1 MVVKNSC
8 TGGDILLI
16 CTNKSKRWL
25 AIPGRSFKQTPIR
38 PLLIR
43 ITPGN
48 VPLTSIKPQPHE
60 QSSLRPVVS
69 MNQHS
74 CAPHLTRT
82 GQLICLGRSL
92 SECAERTSAGPASD
106 DNTVFSSVPALSC
119 GNPALSAQPTSL
131 ITLSPPDCSITMG
144 HPVQLPVHSTPH
156 FPHLPYD
163 VIAIVLEHH
172 IPRNGPAKSRQDLA
186 QFASF
191 GHVSSEWSTYVTP
204 RLYADITFS
213 DVFSANSQR
222 KLCKTL
228 QTNPNL
234 AACVRS
240 CWAYSG
246 RSNYYDEISLFEQ
259 REFTEAVGNMI
270 NLTSL
275 QLRSVDITTP
285 LLDSI
290 AQQHMLKT
298 LSLVQCLFTM
308 SLEEQARVSLS
319 FRLRKFTMLGCPP
332 LRYDLVISKLFH
344 TDELEQ
350 LSIDSQVTA
359 IGLRALRE
367 RSLSS
372 LQYFYAE
379 PCRDDTRLFCDALAR
394 CPKLVRLG
402 FSHGSKSLPLEEA
415 PFVTLES
422 VGALGHITHWTGPS
436 TLLYYFTRKGQHR
449 LRHVVMDQL
458 IASDGDHDTPYAE
471 LLRPR
476 NLSTSP
482 EVESARIFAIQSLVS
497 QPSSLQTLDVV
508 LASSHSVKEVLA
520 NCKVDLSDL
529 RVKCTETEG
538 HTVRI

>member
-1 MVVKNSC
+1 
-8 TGGDILLI
+8 
-16 CTNKSKRWL
+16 
-25 AIPGRSFKQTPIR
+25 
-38 PLLIR
+38 
-43 ITPGN
+43 
-48 VPLTSIKPQPHE
+48 
-60 QSSLRPVVS
+60 
-69 MNQHS
+69 MNLPS
-74 CAPHLTRT
+74 CAPHLMRT
-82 GQLICLGRSL
+82 GQLIYLGSPPPD
-92 SECAERTSAGPASD
+92 CAGRTFAGPASD
-106 DNTVFSSVPALSC
+106 DNTVFSSVPALSS

-131 ITLSPPDCSITMG
+131 TTPSPPDRSITMG
-144 HPVQLPVHSTPH
+144 SPLGLMVQSTPH
-156 FPHLPYD
+156 LPYLPYD
-163 VIAIVLEHH
+163 VITIVLEHYV
-172 IPRNGPAKSRQDLA
+172 PKDGPAKSRQDLA
-186 QFASF
+186 QFATF
-191 GHVSSEWSTYVTP
+191 GQVSSEWYTYVTP
-204 RLYADITFS
+204 HLYADIIFS
-213 DVFSANSQR
+213 DIFSANSQR

-228 QTNPNL
+228 QTNPDL

-290 AQQHMLKT
+290 AQRHTLKT

-308 SLEEQARVSLS
+308 SPREQTRASLS
-319 FRLRKFTMLGCPP
+319 FHLRKLTMLGCPP
-332 LRYDLVISKLFH
+332 LGYDMVISKLFH

-367 RSLSS
+367 RSLSG
-372 LQYFYAE
+372 LRYFYAE
-379 PCRDDTRLFCDALAR
+379 PCRDDTWLFCDALAR

-402 FSHGSKSLPLEEA
+402 FSHGSKSLPLEEE
-415 PFVTLES
+415 PFVILQS
-422 VGALGHITHWTGPS
+422 IPALGHITHWTGPS
-436 TLLYYFTRKGQHR
+436 MLLCYFTRKGRHR

-458 IASDGDHDTPYAE
+458 ITSDGDHDTPYAE

-482 EVESARIFAIQSLVS
+482 EVESARIFSIQSLVS
-497 QPSSLQTLDVV
+497 QPSPLRTLDVV

-529 RVKCTETEG
+529 RVKCMETEG